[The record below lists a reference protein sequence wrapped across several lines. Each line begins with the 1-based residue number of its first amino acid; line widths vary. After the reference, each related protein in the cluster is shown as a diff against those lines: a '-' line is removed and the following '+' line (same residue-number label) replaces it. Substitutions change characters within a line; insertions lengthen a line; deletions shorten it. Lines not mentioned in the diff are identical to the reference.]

1 MQPGSLRRIVASV
14 HHAAEVG
21 QQRVFERW
29 MGVST
34 SGNVYRADGVARTD
48 RVFYTG
54 SQWIAVRR
62 SLRRLGRTP
71 RELFVDLGA
80 GKGQA
85 LLIAARLPYRRAIG
99 IEFDP
104 ELAEAASKN
113 VTSAR
118 ARLRVPV
125 VEVVTQD
132 ALEWHPHEDVSVVFM
147 YCPFVGRLFHDVLP
161 RVFESY
167 DRRPRELFIV
177 YCFPF
182 EHDWLLSTGRVRV
195 LNVLPARWPTVP
207 RWWQTSWVIVTY
219 RVIGPGDSDLPPLH
233 RTMLRSKAAAQY
245 WSRPNG
251 HRFWVGEPDQ
261 EKVYSDA

>member
-1 MQPGSLRRIVASV
+1 MLPRPLRRIVASA
-14 HHAAEVG
+14 HRGAELG

-34 SGNVYRADGVARTD
+34 SGNVYHPDGVAQTD
-48 RVFYTG
+48 RVFYAG
-54 SQWIAVRR
+54 SQWIPVRR

-71 RELFVDLGA
+71 RDAFVDLGA

-85 LLIAARLPYRRAIG
+85 LLIAARLRYRRVIG
-99 IEFDP
+99 IEFAP
-104 ELAEAASKN
+104 ELAEAATKN

-118 ARLRVPV
+118 SRLRVPM

-132 ALEWHPHEDVSVVFM
+132 ALEWRPREDVSVVFM
-147 YCPFVGRLFHDVLP
+147 YCPFVGQLFHDVVP

-195 LNVLPARWPTVP
+195 ENVLPARWPTVP
-207 RWWQTSWVIVTY
+207 GWWQTSWVIVTY
-219 RVIGPGDSDLPPLH
+219 RVVGPGASDLTPVQL
-233 RTMLRSKAAAQY
+233 RKLRSKAAGKF

-251 HRFWVGEPDQ
+251 HRFWVGEPDR